1 MNGILV
7 YAKTRNERQFIGIFN
22 NLEDLHSEVI
32 ETLGV
37 TNRPDL
43 SSKIYFSLNGEEY
56 KLFMEGEK

>member
-22 NLEDLHSEVI
+22 NLEDLQSEVI

-37 TNRPDL
+37 MNRPDL

>member
-22 NLEDLHSEVI
+22 NLEDLQSEVI

-43 SSKIYFSLNGEEY
+43 TSKTYFSLNGEEY